1 METSTYESKL
11 SVERIWIAILVIL
24 GHLGVGLNVF
34 SVSPILL
41 ESINDLDVSHGSAGL
56 LISLPPLA
64 AAVFGIPGGLVAVK
78 LGQFRAFALG
88 LLLMGAVSLSFI
100 LSDFISLLTLRL
112 LYGVGAALILTVVG
126 PILIQWFNS
135 KQLLI
140 VNSLNAAMMTI
151 GIGISVSLGAKV
163 SDYIGWQLSLSVLGV
178 IPLLTLLIWIWKG
191 NSQSSLDPDQR
202 LPKPSEI
209 ISLIKRKAILLLL
222 AADAGVMFQYT
233 ALSGWLP
240 TVYTQDHG
248 MNVQI
253 AGLSASFLPLAGI
266 IGVFLGGFLPLKL
279 GSARTYLLIAGI
291 LVVIGGPATYLVENQ
306 LLISISLAIVGI
318 GSWLYLPTLLSET
331 MRAALFIKKDVAI
344 VWGVMLTF
352 TGGGMFISPVLVGYI
367 HDISGSF
374 TTGLIMCSVPASL
387 LVLAGLLSS
396 PTKNSNSTTI

>member
-41 ESINDLDVSHGSAGL
+41 EIINDLDVSHGSAGL

-266 IGVFLGGFLPLKL
+266 IGCFPGRFSTTKIGVRSHLPSYRRNISSHRRTCHVPSGEPIANLDLAGNRRDWIMVVFADTTIRNYESCIVHQKRCGYSLGGY
-279 GSARTYLLIAGI
+279 A
-291 LVVIGGPATYLVENQ
+291 N
-306 LLISISLAIVGI
+306 
-318 GSWLYLPTLLSET
+318 
-331 MRAALFIKKDVAI
+331 
-344 VWGVMLTF
+344 
-352 TGGGMFISPVLVGYI
+352 
-367 HDISGSF
+367 
-374 TTGLIMCSVPASL
+374 VPRWWNVHIPCFSRL
-387 LVLAGLLSS
+387 H
-396 PTKNSNSTTI
+396 P

>member
-34 SVSPILL
+34 SVSPVLL
-41 ESINDLDVSHGSAGL
+41 EIINDLDVTHGSAGL

-151 GIGISVSLGAKV
+151 GIGISVSLGAKI

-279 GSARTYLLIAGI
+279 GSARTYLLI
-291 LVVIGGPATYLVENQ
+291 GPATYLVENQ

-352 TGGGMFISPVLVGYI
+352 TGGGMFLSPVLVGYI

-374 TTGLIMCSVPASL
+374 TTGLIMCSIPASL